1 MTTYALRLWIPDR
14 PGALGQVAS
23 RIGSVG
29 GDVIGIEILER
40 GAGQAID
47 ELLILLPDPNR
58 LDLLVAEVTQVD
70 GVAIEDVRPAT
81 PLVDDALTAAALL
94 VEAKSRQMMFEVFC
108 AETALALRADWTVI
122 LDRETV
128 RAEASVG
135 DAPTAGWL
143 HAFVEG
149 IRHAGVA
156 VGPDDVAWAELPG
169 VPHDIVVGRQGRPLR
184 ARERSQ
190 LELLARIAGA
200 RAQDLGVVEQLSR
213 PA

>member
-1 MTTYALRLWIPDR
+1 VTTYALRLWIPDR
-14 PGALGQVAS
+14 PGALGQVAG
-23 RIGSVG
+23 RIGAVG
-29 GDVIGIEILER
+29 GDVVGIDILER

-47 ELLILLPDPNR
+47 ELLIVLPDPTR
-58 LDLLVAEVTQVD
+58 LELLVSEVTQVD

-81 PLVDDALTAAALL
+81 PVMEDALTAAALV
-94 VEAKSRQMMFEVFC
+94 VEARTPAAMLEVFC
-108 AETALALRADWTVI
+108 TETALALRADWAVV

-128 RAEASVG
+128 RAEATVG
-135 DAPTAGWL
+135 DAPSAGWL

-149 IRHAGVA
+149 VRHAGA
-156 VGPDDVAWAELPG
+156 AAGPDDVAWAELPG
-169 VPHDIVVGRQGRPLR
+169 VPRDIVIGRQGRPLH

-200 RAQDLGVVEQLSR
+200 RAQDLGLTDRLSR